1 MNSYSIYDYIKKL
14 EDENYILKE
23 KVKML
28 ERNNNYLL
36 KDLRNVIKEL
46 EEFRSIIDKI
56 KIDLKA

>member
-14 EDENYILKE
+14 EDENYMLKE

-46 EEFRSIIDKI
+46 EGFKSIIDKI

>member
-1 MNSYSIYDYIKKL
+1 MNSYSIYDYVKKL

-23 KVKML
+23 KIGIL
-28 ERNNNYLL
+28 ERNNKYLL
-36 KDLRNVIKEL
+36 KDLSNIIKEL

>member
-1 MNSYSIYDYIKKL
+1 MNSYSIYDYVKKL

-23 KVKML
+23 KIGIL
-28 ERNNNYLL
+28 ERNNKYLL
-36 KDLRNVIKEL
+36 KDLSNMIKEL

>member
-1 MNSYSIYDYIKKL
+1 MNSYSIYDYVKKL

-23 KVKML
+23 KIGIL
-28 ERNNNYLL
+28 ERNNKYLL

-46 EEFRSIIDKI
+46 EELRSIIDKI